1 MQCKTERPK
10 GLPARLFGHRLQ
22 KNILK
27 GFVRAG
33 LKIEKWT
40 DFSQEMSSCKEKS
53 AGILCVFRA
62 FLTQQMP
69 FLVEKDS
76 RFDFSNSP

>member
-1 MQCKTERPK
+1 M
-10 GLPARLFGHRLQ
+10 
-22 KNILK
+22 
-27 GFVRAG
+27 
-33 LKIEKWT
+33 KIEKWT

-62 FLTQQMP
+62 FLTQQMS